1 MSIHLVLSFE
11 NHLSL
16 SVLSALAVIDGVEEV
31 KVQMRPHLARRHG
44 TSCRT

>member
-16 SVLSALAVIDGVEEV
+16 SVLSALAVIDGAEEV
-31 KVQMRPHLARRHG
+31 KVQMRPHLAA
-44 TSCRT
+44 

>member
-16 SVLSALAVIDGVEEV
+16 SVLSARAVIDGAEEV
-31 KVQMRPHLARRHG
+31 KVQMRRHLAA
-44 TSCRT
+44 